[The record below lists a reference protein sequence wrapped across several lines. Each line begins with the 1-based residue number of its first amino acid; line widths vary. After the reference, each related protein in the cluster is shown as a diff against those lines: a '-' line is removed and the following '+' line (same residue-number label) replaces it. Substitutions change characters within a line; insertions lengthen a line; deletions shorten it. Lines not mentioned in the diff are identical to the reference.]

1 MLVNK
6 YFADTV
12 ILPVFAIAI
21 IWILRKWNKDRR
33 TAALL
38 VAVASV
44 LVLYNGVTYA
54 VAERFGETN
63 TYYRFF
69 WICPVVIITS
79 MFVVELLF
87 KMDKKQKLLFSG
99 IMIVGVCYFSSK
111 AMVEW
116 IEIPENIY
124 QIDSDVIQV
133 ADIIMDLEDGEF
145 TTIVDNGTI
154 KETIRQYTARIGF
167 TDLEQEIVEYMLS
180 GKNTNY
186 IGRYFIEQLAYNNS
200 DYVIL
205 KKDKPVVCRLVES
218 VGLSQVAESDNYYIY
233 KIDTESIQ
241 ADVTLLRE
249 YEIGRSFESD
259 LEYIQIEEIEDVFDI
274 VYLSDFGSQE
284 NDTIYKEVLQ
294 AIEELQPKRVIIN
307 SQLAQNRDWYVKMQ
321 EEFEQLEISCY
332 YNDKDF
338 QIIEEDEFLFC
349 LIDNTK
355 EVTEETIKQFKEL
368 HSKGIPIILVLS
380 VELNYN
386 DKLYKIVTD
395 KNSMVEG
402 ILAARKNEYY
412 KCFLEER
419 LLQYATPTDS
429 YTRFNII
436 RVKGK

>member
-21 IWILRKWNKDRR
+21 MWILRKWNKDRR

-99 IMIVGVCYFSSK
+99 IMIVGVCFFSSK
-111 AMVEW
+111 ALVEW
-116 IEIPENIY
+116 TKLPENIY
-124 QIDSDVIQV
+124 QLDSDVIQI

-145 TTIVDNGTI
+145 TTIVDNGDI
-154 KETIRQYTARIGF
+154 KETIRQYDSRIGF
-167 TDLEQEIVEYMLS
+167 TELGEEDLKYMLS

-186 IGRYFIEQLAYNNS
+186 IGYYSILQLWQNNP
-200 DYVIL
+200 DYVVL
-205 KKDKPVVCRLVES
+205 KKDKPVISKLVES
-218 VGLSQVAESDNYYIY
+218 IGLQSVAESDNYYIY
-233 KIDTESIQ
+233 KVDGKAIGNDIALMDKYEYGQSI
-241 ADVTLLRE
+241 
-249 YEIGRSFESD
+249 YSN
-259 LEYIQIEEIEDVFDI
+259 LEYIQIEKINDAFEMI
-274 VYLSDFGSQE
+274 YLADFGSDDNEQ
-284 NDTIYKEVLQ
+284 IYYKALESVKE
-294 AIEELQPKRVIIN
+294 AQPGCVIVN
-307 SQLAQNRDWYVKMQ
+307 SQLSQNSDWYVKMQ
-321 EEFEQLEISCY
+321 SELEQLEIPCY
-332 YNDKDF
+332 YNDEEI
-338 QIIEEDEFLFC
+338 QIIEEKEFVIC
-349 LIDNTK
+349 MINNK
-355 EVTEETIKQFKEL
+355 EEVTEDTIKKFEEVNAN
-368 HSKGIPIILVLS
+368 GRPVILVLS
-380 VELNYN
+380 VELNYT
-386 DKLYKIVTD
+386 DKLYKLVTD
-395 KNSMVEG
+395 ENSMVAG
-402 ILAARKNEYY
+402 VLTARKNEYN